1 MTGSG
6 TPADPYIIYD
16 ATDLQNMASDLTAC
30 YELAN
35 DIDASATV
43 GWNAGAGFI
52 PVGDVGTNFTGSLDG
67 KGYKITELFI
77 NDATVRGGLFG
88 YIGVGAEVKNVG
100 LESCDITSAYAA
112 ALADHNY
119 GTVSNCYSTGS
130 IVAPAAAFFKHA
142 GGLIQRNEVGGTIT
156 DCHSECSVTAAND
169 AGGLCARNA
178 GTITRC
184 YATGAVSGAN
194 DAGGLLEYNL
204 VTGVIEESYAT
215 GNVTVT
221 GNEGGGLVAST
232 RGQITNCY
240 ARGDVSAPGDAG
252 GLIAT
257 LIEGTIENCYSTGA
271 VVGVGAGGLIEGRLD
286 GVVTDC
292 FWDEDTSGLA
302 VSDGGTGKTTAEMKT
317 LSTFTDAGWDFG
329 AVWGMLA
336 VCNDGYPCLIGVTPC
351 CLVPAGGT
359 GNPGA
364 IELLT

>member
-6 TPADPYIIYD
+6 TLADPYVIYD
-16 ATDLQNMASDLTAC
+16 VTDLQNMANDLTAY

-35 DIDASATV
+35 DIDASTTV
-43 GWNAGAGFI
+43 GWNVGAGFI
-52 PVGDVGTNFTGSLDG
+52 PVGDAGTNFTGSLDG
-67 KGYKITELFI
+67 KGYKITDLFI
-77 NDATVRGGLFG
+77 NDATARGGLFG
-88 YIGVGAEVKNVG
+88 HVGAGAEVKNVG
-100 LESCDITSAYAA
+100 LEDCDITSDEAA
-112 ALADHNY
+112 ALAAHNH
-119 GTVSNCYSTGS
+119 GAVSNCYSTGS
-130 IVAPAAAFFKHA
+130 VVGPAAAFFKHA
-142 GGLIQRNEVGGTIT
+142 GGLIRTNEVGGTIT

-184 YATGAVSGAN
+184 YATGAVSGAQ

-215 GNVTVT
+215 GNVIAT
-221 GNEGGGLVAST
+221 GNEAGGLVVAT

-271 VVGVGAGGLIEGRLD
+271 VTGVGAGGLIEGRWD
-286 GVVTDC
+286 GVVNDC
-292 FWDEDTSGLA
+292 FWDVDTSGLA

-317 LSTFTDAGWDFG
+317 QTTFTDAGWNFG
-329 AVWGMLA
+329 TVWGMLA
-336 VCNDGYPCLIGVTPC
+336 SCNDGYPCLVGVTPSC
-351 CLVPAGGT
+351 FYPAGGA
-359 GNPGA
+359 GNPGVV
-364 IELLT
+364 ELLT